1 MSASDR
7 FAAHA
12 PSAHGPATRFF
23 AIVPSDGADLP
34 ELVRGLYVGT
44 GGDVVAV
51 DGTGTVTT
59 FRAVPTGTVL
69 PIRTAAV
76 RTATTASDLV
86 GLV

>member
-7 FAAHA
+7 FATHA

-23 AIVPSDGADLP
+23 AIAPSDGADLP
-34 ELVRGLYVGT
+34 ELVRGLYVGG

-51 DGTGTVTT
+51 DATGAVTT
-59 FRAVPTGTVL
+59 FRAVPAGTVL
-69 PIRTAAV
+69 PIRAAAV
-76 RTATTASDLV
+76 RTASTASDLV

>member
-12 PSAHGPATRFF
+12 PSAQGPATRFF
-23 AIVPSDGADLP
+23 AVTPSDTGDLP

-51 DGTGTVTT
+51 DGTGAVTT

-69 PIRTAAV
+69 PIRAAAI
-76 RTATTASDLV
+76 RTATTAANLV